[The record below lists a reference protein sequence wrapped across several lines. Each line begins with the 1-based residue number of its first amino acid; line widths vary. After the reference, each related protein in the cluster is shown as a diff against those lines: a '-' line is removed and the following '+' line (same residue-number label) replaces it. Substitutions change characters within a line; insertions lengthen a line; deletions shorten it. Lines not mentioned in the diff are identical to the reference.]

1 MERIIGIKDL
11 QNAGLLGLEYTDLD
25 LYDAFLMYWI
35 SNNKLNNDRIV
46 LHDGNKMLDID
57 KYFGRKSSS
66 FCVSKNL

>member
-66 FCVSKNL
+66 FCVSKNS